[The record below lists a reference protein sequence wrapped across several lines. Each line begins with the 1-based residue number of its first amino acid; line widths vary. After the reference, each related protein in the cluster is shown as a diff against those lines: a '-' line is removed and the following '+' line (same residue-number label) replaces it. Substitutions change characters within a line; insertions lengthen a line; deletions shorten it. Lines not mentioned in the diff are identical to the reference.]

1 MAALLLWVAVKG
13 RRHRQLRPCT
23 AGEAWRVLP
32 HVHAAC
38 THSSTE
44 SLPLPPPFAVHSQV
58 FSKYKSSVTGIVSS
72 SATLAS
78 SAVRSLGSPHQLLS
92 AHLHARYDML
102 VWQTLVNYVL
112 LGVSHLPSSSAQNVG
127 QCCASSC

>member
-32 HVHAAC
+32 HAHAAC

-44 SLPLPPPFAVHSQV
+44 SLPPHHLLLFV
-58 FSKYKSSVTGIVSS
+58 GRS
-72 SATLAS
+72 SASTSLAS
-78 SAVRSLGSPHQLLS
+78 LALS
-92 AHLHARYDML
+92 ASAPRLPAALSAALAHRTSCL
-102 VWQTLVNYVL
+102 VLISTL
-112 LGVSHLPSSSAQNVG
+112 GMTCSSG
-127 QCCASSC
+127 KRL

>member
-1 MAALLLWVAVKG
+1 MC
-13 RRHRQLRPCT
+13 RHMYMQP
-23 AGEAWRVLP
+23 
-32 HVHAAC
+32 C

-44 SLPLPPPFAVHSQV
+44 SLSPPTPLTVHSQV
-58 FSKYKSSVTGIVSS
+58 FSKYKSSVTGIVSI

-102 VWQTLVNYVL
+102 VWQTLVNSVL
-112 LGVSHLPSSSAQNVG
+112 LGG
-127 QCCASSC
+127 

>member
-1 MAALLLWVAVKG
+1 MCC
-13 RRHRQLRPCT
+13 HRYMQP
-23 AGEAWRVLP
+23 
-32 HVHAAC
+32 C

-44 SLPLPPPFAVHSQV
+44 SLTTPPLAGHSQV
-58 FSKYKSSVTGIVSS
+58 FSKYKSGVTGIVSI

-78 SAVRSLGSPHQLLS
+78 SAVRSLGSPHQLLG

-102 VWQTLVNYVL
+102 VWQTLANSVL
-112 LGVSHLPSSSAQNVG
+112 LGISHLPSSSAQNVG